1 MWHVTT
7 VDQTGSTN
15 ADLMS
20 AARAGAPSGSV
31 LRAVEQ
37 TAGRGRRGSVWIG
50 RADGSLAFSVL
61 WRFNRPVTHLSGLS
75 LAVGVAVV
83 QALDQLGFAGAKLKW
98 PNDVVIGFTNAQGYA
113 KLAGIL
119 VEVQGD
125 ATQCVAVIGMG
136 LNIDLGALMPELA
149 ANATDLRRWRGT
161 APLPS
166 PDTVMQAILTTL
178 GPTLTQFQQEGFAP
192 FQAQWEA
199 RHLFTG
205 QEVVLR
211 EEGQIRYSGVAE
223 GVDATGALR
232 LRAESGEE
240 RVVAGDVSL
249 RLA

>member
-1 MWHVTT
+1 
-7 VDQTGSTN
+7 
-15 ADLMS
+15 
-20 AARAGAPSGSV
+20 
-31 LRAVEQ
+31 
-37 TAGRGRRGSVWIG
+37 
-50 RADGSLAFSVL
+50 
-61 WRFNRPVTHLSGLS
+61 
-75 LAVGVAVV
+75 
-83 QALDQLGFAGAKLKW
+83 
-98 PNDVVIGFTNAQGYA
+98 
-113 KLAGIL
+113 
-119 VEVQGD
+119 
-125 ATQCVAVIGMG
+125 MG

-192 FQAQWEA
+192 FQAKWEA
-199 RHLFTG
+199 RHLFAG

-211 EEGQIRYSGVAE
+211 EEGQVRNSGVAE

-232 LRAESGEE
+232 LRTESGEE